1 VKGTG
6 FSNLRKVRARL
17 FAPENRKWWTLGA
30 VSVGLF
36 MIMLD
41 NTVVNVALPSIR
53 KDLGISI
60 SELEWVVNA
69 YALTFGVLLLTGG
82 KLADLLGRRA
92 IFIAGLV
99 IFTGSSLWCGLAGGA
114 ASLIAARTVQGVGAA
129 LMNPATLSII
139 TATFPPRQRGTAIG
153 IWAGVSAL
161 ALAFGPIVGG
171 VLTQDIHWS
180 WIFFVNI
187 PVGIAGIV
195 GALVFIDESKD
206 SSREQRLDLPGLLT
220 SAIGL
225 FALTFGLIETNDHAW
240 TSARVLSL
248 FAIAVVFLVA
258 FVMLE
263 LHQRLPMLDMKL
275 FKNATFSGANS
286 VMFLVGLAMFGI
298 FFYNSL
304 FLQNVLHYG
313 AIKTGATFLPMTV
326 LIIFVAPVA
335 GRLADRIGP
344 RWLMGAG
351 MTLLTGSLLLFATL
365 DAQSSWWAIL
375 PGLLVG
381 GVGMAIT
388 MAPTT
393 AAAMSSVPVDQA
405 GVGSAVINSMRQ
417 VGGSLG
423 IALMGA
429 LVATAVSVTALN
441 PAYVGQFV
449 EGYHRAL
456 HVGAAITLVGAVI
469 AVVTI
474 RTPRHV
480 EERSRAAEPVVGA

>member
-1 VKGTG
+1 
-6 FSNLRKVRARL
+6 VRARL
-17 FAPENRKWWTLGA
+17 FAPENRKWWTLAA
-30 VSVGLF
+30 VAVGLF

-99 IFTGSSLWCGLAGGA
+99 IFTGASLWCGLAAGA
-114 ASLIAARTVQGVGAA
+114 TSLIAARTVQGIGAA

-161 ALAFGPIVGG
+161 ALAFGPLVGG
-171 VLTQDIHWS
+171 VITEDISWS
-180 WIFFVNI
+180 WIFFINI
-187 PVGIAGIV
+187 PVGVAGV
-195 GALVFIDESKD
+195 AAALAFIDESKD
-206 SSREQRLDLPGLLT
+206 TSHEQRLDLPGLLT
-220 SAIGL
+220 SALGL
-225 FALTFGLIETNDHAW
+225 FALTYGLIETNDHAW
-240 TSARVLSL
+240 GSTRVLTL
-248 FAIAVVFLVA
+248 FAIAAVFLVS
-258 FVMLE
+258 FVLLE
-263 LHQRLPMLDMKL
+263 LHQRLPMLDLSL
-275 FKNATFSGANS
+275 FKNPTFSGANT

-304 FLQNVLHYG
+304 FLQNILHYG

-326 LIIFVAPVA
+326 LIIFVAPIA
-335 GRLADRIGP
+335 GKISDRVGP

-365 DAQSSWWAIL
+365 DAQSTWWAIL

-393 AAAMSSVPVDQA
+393 AAAMGSVPVDKA

-429 LVATAVSVTALN
+429 LVATAVSVTAFS
-441 PAYVGQFV
+441 PAFPDQFV

-456 HVGAAITLVGAVI
+456 HVGAAITLFGAIVAVTTVRKIRHAEEPHATAEPAVGA
-469 AVVTI
+469 
-474 RTPRHV
+474 
-480 EERSRAAEPVVGA
+480 